1 MTLAA
6 FVLAALLAAPALEGQ
21 IAVRGKKVH
30 TMAGPPIED
39 GMVLLRDGKVAAVG
53 KAADINVP
61 AGFQVLEAAVV
72 TPGLIDAHSVVGLTG
87 SLNYDHDQEQLERS
101 APVQPELRAIDAY
114 NPREKLVEWVRAF
127 GVTTLHTGHA
137 PGELISGQTM
147 IVKTRGNSVEE
158 ALVKP
163 FAMVAVTLGSDARKE
178 GDKSPGT
185 RGKMMAM
192 LRARLIAAG
201 EQARKLQSKEEDKR
215 PGRDLGLEAL
225 TAVLRKEAPL
235 LVTAQRAQDIA
246 SALRLADEFGI
257 RVVLDGAAE
266 AELVLDRIKASGVPV
281 ILHPPMARTREELEN
296 ASFETAA
303 RLKKAG
309 ILFALQ
315 SGYESYVPKT
325 RVVLYE
331 AAIAAANGLAL
342 EEALAAVTIDAA
354 RILGIDERVGSLV
367 VGKDGDLALYDG
379 DPFEYTTHC
388 VGTVIEG
395 RVVSTERK

>member
-1 MTLAA
+1 MRAA
-6 FVLAALLAAPALEGQ
+6 ILLTALLAAPALPGQ
-21 IAVRGKKVH
+21 LAVRGKKVH

-39 GMVLLRDGKVAAVG
+39 GMVLIRDGKVAAVG
-53 KAADINVP
+53 RAADINVP
-61 AGFQVLEAAVV
+61 AGFQVLEAAMV
-72 TPGLIDAHSVVGLTG
+72 TPGLVDAHSVVGLSG
-87 SLNYDHDQEQLERS
+87 LFNYAHDQEQLERS

-127 GVTTLHTGHA
+127 GVTTVHTGHA

-158 ALVKP
+158 AVVKP
-163 FAMVAVTLGSDARKE
+163 FSMVAVTLASDARKE

-192 LRARLIAAG
+192 LRAKLIAAG
-201 EQARKLQSKEEDKR
+201 EHARKLQAKEEDKR
-215 PGRDLGLEAL
+215 AARDLGLEAL
-225 TAVLRKEAPL
+225 ISVLQKETPL

-266 AELVLDRIKASGVPV
+266 AELVLDRIKAAGAPV
-281 ILHPPMARTREELEN
+281 ILHPPMARTTEELEN

-309 ILFALQ
+309 VLFALQ

-325 RVVLYE
+325 RVVLFE
-331 AAIAAANGLAL
+331 AAIAAANGLTFD
-342 EEALAAVTIDAA
+342 EALAAVTIDAA
-354 RILGIDERVGSLV
+354 RILGIDARVGSLV